1 MTSQISLIRNKTLAW
16 AAVFALVLSTI
27 PYSSADHDDDE
38 TYDWV
43 ALVNGMSTSN
53 GGSILIDDENICKA
67 KEFAESTFDLN
78 PCHTGSAGLAALINK
93 QTNQTSD
100 EIEHGPVNLIILSGL
115 DRS

>member
-1 MTSQISLIRNKTLAW
+1 MLSDNILLSEAVKHRSKYMYAW
-16 AAVFALVLSTI
+16 ENPHSIAHGIL
-27 PYSSADHDDDE
+27 DDE